1 MASAYYYNQQQA
13 GGAPPLSMNQQQPP
27 RGIPGQIGINPTPQ
41 HYLQQQQQQQYRNQ
55 AMNDSHKKRSQAKPS
70 RQSAAMTDDAD
81 EPSGDELDD
90 ISARDI
96 AMARYKR
103 NHDYLSEIFTPYNAA
118 SIVPPPLDINQ
129 SKEEIEKQIEEFK
142 EKTSAQKKEHDEKMM
157 RLEQEQQQFWTM
169 MNELNQANALESI
182 DDAANN
188 LAKAL
193 GVRIDHSLQNVKAV
207 TIPGIEE
214 DAPAQ
219 FQQPQPQ
226 QQQQQPQSSP
236 QQLQQQAEHSTSD
249 NQSSLQDH
257 SMTDVDNQIA
267 SSSANN
273 DENNQQSK
281 QEDDNMDMY
290 FKDGEEEE
298 GATDSFFNEMV
309 NADDDPSVSEFLN
322 TE

>member
-1 MASAYYYNQQQA
+1 M
-13 GGAPPLSMNQQQPP
+13 
-27 RGIPGQIGINPTPQ
+27 
-41 HYLQQQQQQQYRNQ
+41 
-55 AMNDSHKKRSQAKPS
+55 SQ
-70 RQSAAMTDDAD
+70 
-81 EPSGDELDD
+81 
-90 ISARDI
+90 
-96 AMARYKR
+96 
-103 NHDYLSEIFTPYNAA
+103 
-118 SIVPPPLDINQ
+118 
-129 SKEEIEKQIEEFK
+129 
-142 EKTSAQKKEHDEKMM
+142 
-157 RLEQEQQQFWTM
+157 
-169 MNELNQANALESI
+169 SI

-188 LAKAL
+188 LAKVL
-193 GVRIDHSLQNVKAV
+193 GVQIDHSSQNVKAV

-236 QQLQQQAEHSTSD
+236 QQQQQQQVEHSTSD